1 MTNQGRAYL
10 YAGIAIFFWSTVA
23 SAFKIALRHLDF
35 YQLLFIASWTSF
47 FILLVTAV
55 FQGKARDILN
65 TPPGGYLRSA
75 FYGFLNPFLYYIIL
89 FKAYTLLPAQVAQP
103 LNMIWPI
110 VLVFLSVPFLK
121 QKIAIKSF
129 IALFISFIGVY
140 LIASV
145 GKPFDLKIN
154 EPLGV
159 VLAAGSSII
168 WSFFWIFNMR
178 DKRGELEKLVI
189 NFFFASLY
197 ITLITVFMSGI
208 PISVNKG
215 TWLAVYSGAFEMG
228 FTFFFWL
235 KALQLSTTT
244 DKVSNLVF
252 LAPFFSLIVI
262 HIFVGESIYLTTILG
277 LVFIVIGII
286 IEKIR

>member
-1 MTNQGRAYL
+1 MTNQGRAYF

-23 SAFKIALRHLDF
+23 SAFKVALRHLDF

-47 FILLVTAV
+47 LILMITAA
-55 FQGKARDILN
+55 FQKKSKGILN
-65 TPPGGYLRSA
+65 TPLNGYLRSA
-75 FYGFLNPFLYYIIL
+75 FYGFLNPFLYYLIL

-121 QKIAIKSF
+121 QKIATKSF
-129 IALFISFIGVY
+129 IALSISFIGVY
-140 LIASV
+140 VIASS
-145 GKPFDLKIN
+145 GKPFDLKLT

-159 VLAAGSSII
+159 ALAAGSSII

-178 DKRGELEKLVI
+178 DKRDELNKLVL

-197 ITLITVFMSGI
+197 ITLITVIMSEI
-208 PISVNKG
+208 PVSINEG

-228 FTFFFWL
+228 FTFLFWL

-244 DKVSNLVF
+244 DRVSNLVF

-262 HIFVGESIYLTTILG
+262 HIFVGETIYLTTIFG
-277 LVFIVIGII
+277 LVFIVAGII

>member
-1 MTNQGRAYL
+1 MTNQGRAYF

-23 SAFKIALRHLDF
+23 SAFKVALRHLDF

-47 FILLVTAV
+47 LILMITAA
-55 FQGKARDILN
+55 FQKKSKVILN
-65 TPPGGYLRSA
+65 TPLNGYLRSA
-75 FYGFLNPFLYYIIL
+75 FYGFLNPFLYYLIL

-121 QKIAIKSF
+121 QKIATKSF
-129 IALFISFIGVY
+129 IALSISFIGVY
-140 LIASV
+140 VIASS
-145 GKPFDLKIN
+145 GKPFDLKLT

-159 VLAAGSSII
+159 VLASGSSII

-178 DKRGELEKLVI
+178 DKRDELNKLVL

-197 ITLITVFMSGI
+197 ITLITVIMSEI
-208 PISVNKG
+208 PVSINEG

-228 FTFFFWL
+228 FTFLFWL

-244 DKVSNLVF
+244 DRVSNLVF

-262 HIFVGESIYLTTILG
+262 HIFVGETIYLTTIFG
-277 LVFIVIGII
+277 LVFIVAGII